1 MAGSSLKVAL
11 IVNFVIGIMKLFAG
25 LLTGSAA
32 MIAEA
37 YHSFADTMN
46 QILLALGIRISKRSP
61 DLEHPFGYQKNQ
73 FFWAFVVAIL
83 IFGISGTLA
92 LFEGFEKILHDDEF
106 HSENFLLN
114 IVVLVIAIGLEFF
127 AFRTAYKEAQ
137 EYKEILQSDSIFE
150 AIDDMQDPVLLS
162 LLVEDSLA
170 LIGLSVALVGV
181 IITYITENSFYDGL
195 TSIFIGIILVVGGV
209 LLARENKTYLIGK
222 SVTDR
227 TKKTINE
234 VVTAFESIDSLVSR
248 KTMLL
253 GPKDMILALDVIF
266 SDDVI
271 DIPGE
276 IDKIEAKL
284 IEAIPH
290 LTANK
295 IFIEAQS
302 ASKTKSN

>member
-1 MAGSSLKVAL
+1 MAGSSLKAAL
-11 IVNFVIGIMKLFAG
+11 IVNLVIGIMKMFVG
-25 LLTGSAA
+25 LLTLSAT

-46 QILLALGIRISKRSP
+46 QILLALGIRISARSP

-92 LFEGFEKILHDDEF
+92 LFEGFEKIFSDEEF
-106 HSENFLLN
+106 HSENFILN

-137 EYKEILQSDSIFE
+137 EYKELTNTESIFE

-181 IITYITENSFYDGL
+181 VITYITENSFYDGL
-195 TSIFIGIILVVGGV
+195 TSIFIGVILVIGGV

-227 TKKTINE
+227 TKRTINE
-234 VVTAFESIDSLVSR
+234 VVMAFESIDTLVSR

-266 SDDVI
+266 SDDVT

-276 IDKIEAKL
+276 IDKIEIKL

-290 LTANK
+290 LNANK

-302 ASKTKSN
+302 AS